1 MNKRRWVAVG
11 IAVVLLLFSVLSSM
25 ISRNNENE
33 NKQELSQVNELL
45 YGSDEP
51 QEKIETNGS
60 SDKKI
65 VKLSVEGTIVD
76 DGTSGLFSTGGYNH
90 ASFMKQLAKIK
101 KDSQV
106 KGILLEINSPG
117 GSVYETAE
125 ITRALKDLQKE
136 QKIPIYASL
145 ENQAASG
152 GYYIAASSDKIFA
165 TEDTMTG
172 SIGVIMSSMNYSG
185 LMEKLG
191 ITDTTIKSGALKDIG
206 SSSRPQTKA
215 DKEVLQA
222 FVDSMYGR
230 FVKTVAQG
238 RKMDETK
245 VRQLADGR
253 IYDGVQA
260 VENGLVDELGY
271 PDQALAALKKEAG
284 LKDATVVS
292 YTAGA
297 TNFINTWFGNSLAEL
312 QGIKPS
318 QEELVRNIVESVGT
332 PQAPKAM
339 YLYGGE

>member
-11 IAVVLLLFSVLSSM
+11 IAVVLLIFSGISTT
-25 ISRNNENE
+25 ISRKNES
-33 NKQELSQVNELL
+33 KKELSQVNELL
-45 YGSDEP
+45 YGTGEP
-51 QEKIETNGS
+51 QEKVEEAGS
-60 SDKKI
+60 SSKKI
-65 VKLSVEGTIVD
+65 VKLVVEGTIID

-90 ASFMKQLAKIK
+90 ESFMKQLATIK
-101 KDSQV
+101 KDSSV

-117 GSVYETAE
+117 GSVYETVE
-125 ITRALKDLQKE
+125 ITRALKELQNEK
-136 QKIPIYASL
+136 KIPIYASM
-145 ENQAASG
+145 ESQAASG
-152 GYYIAASSDKIFA
+152 GYYIAANSDRIFA

-191 ITDTTIKSGALKDIG
+191 IADATIKSGALKDIG
-206 SSSRPQTKA
+206 SGSRPQTKE

-230 FVKTVAQG
+230 FVKVVADG
-238 RKMDETK
+238 RKMNEAD
-245 VRQLADGR
+245 VRKLADGR
-253 IYDGVQA
+253 IYDGAQA
-260 VENGLVDELGY
+260 LENGLVDDIGY
-271 PDQALAALKKEAG
+271 PDQALKALRKDNG
-284 LKDATVVS
+284 LNDAKVVS
-292 YTAGA
+292 YTSGS
-297 TNFINTWFGNSLAEL
+297 TNFLDTWLGNSLAEL

>member
-1 MNKRRWVAVG
+1 MNKRRWIAVG
-11 IAVVLLLFSVLSSM
+11 IAVILLALSVLSST
-25 ISRNNENE
+25 ISRKNEN
-33 NKQELSQVNELL
+33 NKELSQVNELL
-45 YGSDEP
+45 YGTDEP
-51 QEKIETNGS
+51 QEKTEEAGS
-60 SDKKI
+60 STEKI
-65 VKLSVEGTIVD
+65 AKLVVEGTIID

-90 ASFMKQLAKIK
+90 SSFIKQLAKIK
-101 KDSQV
+101 NDSTI

-125 ITRALKDLQKE
+125 ITRALKEIQKDK
-136 QKIPIYASL
+136 KIPIYASM
-145 ENQAASG
+145 ESQAASG
-152 GYYIAASSDKIFA
+152 GYYIAANSNRIFA

-191 ITDTTIKSGALKDIG
+191 ITDATIKSGALKDIG
-206 SSSRPQTKA
+206 SSSRPQTKE

-230 FVKTVAQG
+230 FVKVVAEG
-238 RKMDETK
+238 RDMDEAA
-245 VRQLADGR
+245 VRKLADGR
-253 IYDGVQA
+253 IYDGAQA
-260 VENGLVDELGY
+260 LENGLVDEIGY
-271 PDQALAALKKEAG
+271 PDQALQALRKDMG
-284 LKDATVVS
+284 LSDAKVIS
-292 YTAGA
+292 YTSGS
-297 TNFINTWFGNSLAEL
+297 TNFMNTWFGNSLAEL